1 MDLVGII
8 RDLNIPVLSALV
20 LGLITAIS
28 PCPMATNIAAIAY
41 VSRRVKEHRDAVITG
56 ALYTLGRMFSYSA
69 IGVLIIVAGVEIPG
83 VATFLQDFGEQILGP
98 LLIAVGVI
106 MLIVNRIPLSL
117 GGGRLSSIGEKVA
130 GWGMVGGFLLGA
142 LFALAF
148 CPYSAVLFF
157 GILIPL
163 AFKSTGGV
171 TLPAVYAI
179 GTGLPVL
186 VFGTLLSFSVAR
198 VSTWLNAVTRAE
210 KVIRVAVS
218 IIFIGVG
225 IYLVVLWIQSQAI
238 SMETLNEGAI
248 LRVSSGLLPRGLING
263 GEASC

>member
-1 MDLVGII
+1 MDLTGILGN
-8 RDLNIPVLSALV
+8 LNIPVLSALL

-41 VSRRVKEHRDAVITG
+41 VNRRVKDRRYAVITG
-56 ALYTLGRMFSYSA
+56 LLYTLGRMFSYSI
-69 IGVLIIVAGVEIPG
+69 IGALIIVAGLEVPG
-83 VATFLQDFGEQILGP
+83 VASFLQDFGEQILGP
-98 LLIAVGVI
+98 LLIVVGVI
-106 MLIVNRIPLSL
+106 MLNINRMPFSL

-130 GWGMVGGFLLGA
+130 NWGMIGGFLLGA

-157 GILIPL
+157 GVLIPL
-163 AFKSTGGV
+163 ALKSAGGV

-186 VFGTLLSFSVAR
+186 VFGVLISLGVAR
-198 VSTWLNAVTRAE
+198 VSRWLNAVTRAE
-210 KVIRVAVS
+210 KIIRVATS

-225 IYLVVLWIQSQAI
+225 IYLVVLWIQS
-238 SMETLNEGAI
+238 
-248 LRVSSGLLPRGLING
+248 
-263 GEASC
+263 

>member
-1 MDLVGII
+1 MDLIGILG
-8 RDLNIPVLSALV
+8 DVNIPVLSALL

-41 VSRRVKEHRDAVITG
+41 VNRRVKDRRYAVITG
-56 ALYTLGRMFSYSA
+56 LLYTLGRMFSYSI
-69 IGVLIIVAGVEIPG
+69 IGALIIVAGLEVPG
-83 VATFLQDFGEQILGP
+83 VASFLQDFGEQILGP
-98 LLIAVGVI
+98 LLIVVGVI
-106 MLIVNRIPLSL
+106 MLNINRMPFSL

-130 GWGMVGGFLLGA
+130 NWGMIGGFLLGA
-142 LFALAF
+142 LFAIAF

-157 GILIPL
+157 GVLIPL
-163 AFKSTGGV
+163 ALKSAGGV

-186 VFGTLLSFSVAR
+186 VFGVLISLGVAR

-210 KVIRVAVS
+210 KIVRVAVS

-225 IYLVVLWIQSQAI
+225 IYLVVLWIQS
-238 SMETLNEGAI
+238 
-248 LRVSSGLLPRGLING
+248 
-263 GEASC
+263 